1 MQPQINQYC
10 FLNMEKNTNIPKP
23 TPSASSSK
31 NKKRSV
37 ISYANLS
44 PDLLSALKEKYP
56 RGYADYMGDI
66 IKVDKPD
73 GSFFYAV
80 SLEVPDAIYLVKVDV
95 KIDDYEDAENGLFGG
110 GGDIDADDPDDF
122 PDDDTSSSF
131 SEEEESD
138 E

>member
-1 MQPQINQYC
+1 
-10 FLNMEKNTNIPKP
+10 MEKNTIIPKP

-44 PDLLSALKEKYP
+44 PELLAALKEKYP

>member
-1 MQPQINQYC
+1 MS
-10 FLNMEKNTNIPKP
+10 KSSV
-23 TPSASSSK
+23 SASSGK

-37 ISYANLS
+37 VSYANLT
-44 PDLLSALKEKYP
+44 PELLAALKEKYP
-56 RGYADYMGDI
+56 KGYTDYMGDI

-80 SLEVPDAIYLVKVDV
+80 SIEVPDAIYLVKVDV

-110 GGDIDADDPDDF
+110 GNDDGGDDSDDF
-122 PDDDTSSSF
+122 PDDEGGSSYS
-131 SEEEESD
+131 SDDDSD